1 LRGGAAL
8 AAAKAARVADMSP
21 AAARAM
27 LRWMLLLGGIFLVAG
42 LPFVVY
48 AFPEG
53 WRWEPYN
60 TKYEHMILSIYAA
73 MGVFYIAAHRAP
85 ERWGSFLWFTVA
97 ANAAHGLMMLADAL
111 HHPEER
117 ANLAGDIP
125 VILVAALGLAALAWR
140 SGVPLRSPNA
150 AAAR

>member
-1 LRGGAAL
+1 
-8 AAAKAARVADMSP
+8 MSRES
-21 AAARAM
+21 ARAL
-27 LRWMLLLGGIFLVAG
+27 LRWTLLIGGVFLVFG
-42 LPFVVY
+42 LPFVMY

-73 MGVFYIAAHRAP
+73 MGVFYVLAWRAP

-97 ANAAHGLMMLADAL
+97 ANAAHGIAMLADAL

-117 ANLAGDIP
+117 ANLAGDVP
-125 VILVAALGLAALAWR
+125 VILFAAAAMALLAWR
-140 SGVPLRSPNA
+140 AGVPLRAPA
-150 AAAR
+150 A